1 MLPTGPS
8 RRRGDI
14 SPEWALAEA
23 KLLEAATIDEAIGW
37 LKPIER
43 MTIMLDAVLIAK
55 LLELPPTSAPPAVAD
70 EALRQAS

>member
-1 MLPTGPS
+1 MLPTGPM

-23 KLLEAATIDEAIGW
+23 KLLEAKTVDEAIGW
-37 LKPIER
+37 LKPVER

-55 LLELPPTSAPPAVAD
+55 LIELPMPTPPALPA
-70 EALRQAS
+70 EERLRQAS